1 MINTFSAIC
10 SGAPCVGVANAGEK
24 EQVAYVGKP
33 VQARDTVLGSVV
45 LWPNP
50 AIEPSVIVTGGPSP
64 AIASELAVMVMVALE
79 MSSGTEVA
87 ELDPVK
93 LLSPL

>member
-1 MINTFSAIC
+1 MTTLSAIC
-10 SGAPCVGVANAGEK
+10 SGAPCVGVANAGVK
-24 EQVAYVGKP
+24 EQVAYAGKP

-50 AIEPSVIVTGGPSP
+50 AIDPSVSVTGGPSP
-64 AIASELAVMVMVALE
+64 AIASELAVIVMVALE
-79 MSSGTEVA
+79 MSSGTEDT